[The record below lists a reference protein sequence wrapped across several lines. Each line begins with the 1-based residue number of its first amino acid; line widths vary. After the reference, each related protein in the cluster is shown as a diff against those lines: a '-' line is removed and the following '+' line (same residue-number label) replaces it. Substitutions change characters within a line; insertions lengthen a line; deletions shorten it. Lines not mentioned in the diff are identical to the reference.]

1 MLAVV
6 WLKVKLLWVMEIEEE
21 VLDVK
26 LAWVIADVREKKERG
41 GMQRA
46 GLYIDNHS
54 RRLALALLG
63 QGKTQALEG
72 RAHCIRKCTPLTV
85 NLPKTGRHS
94 QPGSGLC
101 FGACTGTDAVPT
113 GQARL
118 AMGHVQAFDQGTA
131 GRWTKENQQTVTCA
145 ASRLGCRLQRR

>member
-6 WLKVKLLWVMEIEEE
+6 WLKVKLLWVVEMEEE

-26 LAWVIADVREKKERG
+26 LVWLIADVREKKKQR

-54 RRLALALLG
+54 RRLAPAYWGRAGL
-63 QGKTQALEG
+63 TQLED

-101 FGACTGTDAVPT
+101 FGACTGTDADAVPT

-131 GRWTKENQQTVTCA
+131 GH
-145 ASRLGCRLQRR
+145 